1 MLSES
6 TIAYLAGL
14 FDGEGNIQYK
24 QYMRKRRNNEKA
36 YPTWSIRMEVSMTD
50 ESIIRYIHEVLKV
63 GTVSKRPP
71 HKTSMGKK
79 MQYRW
84 RCGFRDAYY
93 VCCLFWP
100 HSHVKLPQIQKIID
114 HYGAKI
120 MNDKVVNLDD
130 YRRVMS
136 LE

>member
-1 MLSES
+1 MIAQ
-6 TIAYLAGL
+6 TDIAYLAGL

-50 ESIIRYIHEVLKV
+50 ESVIRYIHQVLGV

-93 VCCLFWP
+93 VCRLFWP
-100 HSHVKLPQIQKIID
+100 YAHVKLPQIQKIVD
-114 HYGAKI
+114 HYI
-120 MNDKVVNLDD
+120 ENDEDKKVVNLKD
-130 YRRVMS
+130 YMKWRKK
-136 LE
+136 